1 MNYKENPTEFQ
12 QMFFHATHHFT
23 SSKLLT
29 VVAAEKVGS
38 FIFDFSIDFLFGIA
52 PKRNK
57 KV

>member
-1 MNYKENPTEFQ
+1 
-12 QMFFHATHHFT
+12 MFFHATHHFT

-29 VVAAEKVGS
+29 VVAAEKVSS